1 MIARN
6 VNFASRPSCR
16 TKIIKLSSTCTLDV
30 NDYLGYYPRRLEVE
44 ISASIPAGFSLIDR
58 SYESV
63 AGDKLILS
71 SND

>member
-30 NDYLGYYPRRLEVE
+30 NDYLGRTSVIIHVVWKWKYQPRSLLVFRL
-44 ISASIPAGFSLIDR
+44 SIDPTNQWP
-58 SYESV
+58 V
-63 AGDKLILS
+63 T
-71 SND
+71 N